1 MTGFPAMLQQ
11 VIPQGVDYVRIL
23 PELVLSVF
31 GIVVMVLDPLVDE
44 EKSLRAAHR
53 GLKGEDRQRLDA
65 VERELD
71 QLWDLLRQRRA
82 REQFGENPDEAKE
95 RPVSEVEGYLQ

>member
-1 MTGFPAMLQQ
+1 MDDKSL
-11 VIPQGVDYVRIL
+11 
-23 PELVLSVF
+23 
-31 GIVVMVLDPLVDE
+31 LDHIHELVDE
-44 EKSLRAAHR
+44 EKRLRAGHR
-53 GLKGEDRQRLDA
+53 GLNGEDRQRLDA

-82 REQFGENPDEAKE
+82 REEFGENPDEAKE